1 MTKLVII
8 GLGAAG
14 FAAAL
19 SARKVDRSIDITI
32 IDSKDY
38 DLMHPCGLP
47 FAIDGEVK
55 LEELKHKINSEA
67 MKLKLINKSKVT
79 DIDTKDKTLTY
90 QKGNQ
95 ENTLTY
101 DKLIIATGSSPI
113 KPKIEG
119 IEDNDNL
126 FTIHTPEDVRKLITT
141 TKKIK
146 KANIIGAGA
155 IGLET
160 AIALNNKDVE
170 VTITEALSSILP
182 KSLDKDIS
190 EIIENSL
197 KEKKIKLNL
206 NKKIDK
212 INKDEITILA
222 TGVSSNKN
230 LAEKAN
236 IKLGKFGIKVN
247 EKLETSVKDVY
258 AVGDCIETINLIT
271 KKPWPSLIASS
282 AYKQGTIAGANAA
295 GSSQSYSGTLT
306 TFATV
311 LDKIEIAST
320 GLNSHFAK
328 KEGFDIISAKA
339 KSKSKPEWFP
349 NNKEITLKIIV
360 DKKTKKILG
369 AQAVGD
375 KAAEKI
381 NLISAAISSNQ
392 TIQDLSNVELA
403 YCPAVS
409 QTYDIIT
416 MVADLILRKL

>member
-206 NKKIDK
+206 NKK
-212 INKDEITILA
+212 
-222 TGVSSNKN
+222 
-230 LAEKAN
+230 
-236 IKLGKFGIKVN
+236 
-247 EKLETSVKDVY
+247 
-258 AVGDCIETINLIT
+258 
-271 KKPWPSLIASS
+271 
-282 AYKQGTIAGANAA
+282 
-295 GSSQSYSGTLT
+295 
-306 TFATV
+306 
-311 LDKIEIAST
+311 
-320 GLNSHFAK
+320 
-328 KEGFDIISAKA
+328 
-339 KSKSKPEWFP
+339 
-349 NNKEITLKIIV
+349 
-360 DKKTKKILG
+360 
-369 AQAVGD
+369 
-375 KAAEKI
+375 
-381 NLISAAISSNQ
+381 
-392 TIQDLSNVELA
+392 
-403 YCPAVS
+403 
-409 QTYDIIT
+409 
-416 MVADLILRKL
+416 